1 MGIKEIA
8 LKHSREYLTFKLGGR
23 KGLDVAE
30 IVCDDEIYA
39 EIVDELA
46 QQFEA
51 LISAYKVELLKEV
64 GEPVLYAEFAE
75 DGGWLGDASE
85 YADHLEEP
93 HALFTSDQVAAAI
106 IKATKPLEERRC
118 EICGYAEHHR
128 EHTGCLRT
136 QLAAAQEE
144 INEWRGKHD
153 VACLTITKL
162 QKQYEIQL
170 AATSKAMGA
179 EESLL
184 IVNYQLAKAEQ
195 LWQVAQG
202 RCDGL
207 EEKLAKAEQRVAEW
221 QPIETAPKDGTDM
234 LCCGWRYNQPKND
247 WFHTVC
253 WWNGHGFVDD
263 SGYVDF
269 VTHWMPLPKAPND
282 ESS

>member
-1 MGIKEIA
+1 MDIKEIA

-23 KGLDVAE
+23 KGLDVAD

-51 LISAYKVELLKEV
+51 LIESYKAELLKEV

-106 IKATKPLEERRC
+106 IKATKPLEGEIERLKGMVS
-118 EICGYAEHHR
+118 EIQAARHVHQEHNR
-128 EHTGCLRT
+128 LLT

-144 INEWRGKHD
+144 IERLKFVHQ
-153 VACLTITKL
+153 VAIT
-162 QKQYEIQL
+162 
-170 AATSKAMGA
+170 AW
-179 EESLL
+179 EEADEK
-184 IVNYQLAKAEQ
+184 LAKAEQ
-195 LWQVAQG
+195 LWQIAQG

-207 EEKLAKAEQRVAEW
+207 EEKLAKAEQRVGEACGELAYAELDD
-221 QPIETAPKDGTDM
+221 PF
-234 LCCGWRYNQPKND
+234 LS
-247 WFHTVC
+247 
-253 WWNGHGFVDD
+253 GHGYANRVSEAIRSGEWRKFVKE
-263 SGYVDF
+263 
-269 VTHWMPLPKAPND
+269 M
-282 ESS
+282 